1 MLLLHRTGLLGVLQ
15 MTHLSWRPAAREEV
29 PIVIAMERDIK
40 NTGVIVE
47 HFLGAVTMV
56 NILATG

>member
-1 MLLLHRTGLLGVLQ
+1 MQFVYIMGYNVPGV
-15 MTHLSWRPAAREEV
+15 THLSWRPTAREEV
-29 PIVIAMERDIK
+29 SIIIAVKRDVE
-40 NTGVIVE
+40 NAGVAVE